1 MGSQID
7 FNKNRFF
14 KNNQGSGGGGG
25 GGDLDHKTPFLIE
38 VELSIKYFGIKT

>member
-25 GGDLDHKTPFLIE
+25 TPFFIE

>member
-25 GGDLDHKTPFLIE
+25 GGDLDHKTPFFIE

>member
-14 KNNQGSGGGGG
+14 KNNQGSGGGA
-25 GGDLDHKTPFLIE
+25 GDLDHKTPFLIE